1 MKIKTITT
9 IKCIEI
15 NDAKNLKDECKN
27 MSPEQ
32 LKNYIW
38 KLREDLAED
47 IRRELVCDKVEVL
60 TIDVERIEE

>member
-1 MKIKTITT
+1 MKIKIITT

-38 KLREDLAED
+38 ELRKNLAED
-47 IRRELVCDKVEVL
+47 ICRELVCDKVEVL
-60 TIDVERIEE
+60 SIDVERIEK